1 MEEKEIT
8 EIRTKILEGISLAF
22 RRLVEEKKKNDEDLV
37 FSQNGKIIK
46 IKAREFRDD
55 EN

>member
-1 MEEKEIT
+1 MEEKEIF
-8 EIRTKILEGISLAF
+8 EIRTKILEGISLSF

-37 FSQNGKIIK
+37 FSKNGKIIK

-55 EN
+55 KN